1 MKSLLSLLFLFMV
14 LIHTN
19 AQLEQTD
26 IDTSGCSVPRL
37 VFVDEQARFQG
48 GNLENFRE
56 WFQKNLTYPIGSEE
70 YGISSRVTLQFIVT
84 VEGKVDCIRVLRP
97 NGSLFE
103 KEAVR
108 VLMLCPDWTPAKH
121 QGKLVN
127 QQFVMPILR
136 QLQ

>member
-26 IDTSGCSVPRL
+26 IDTSGCSVPNWYL
-37 VFVDEQARFQG
+37 LMNKPEFQG

-56 WFQKNLTYPIGSEE
+56 WFQKNLTFPIGSEE

-84 VEGKVDCIRVLRP
+84 IEGKVDCIRVLRP

-108 VLMLCPDWTPAKH
+108 VLTLCPDWTPAKH

-127 QQFVMPILR
+127 QQFVMPILIH
-136 QLQ
+136 LQ